1 MKLCGYAHHQGT
13 YTPLWG
19 VSTLLLKL
27 EIVWKIDMTYN
38 EVLAYLDRLQMH
50 KIKLGLDAML
60 SFLGSVGRPEKSLK
74 FVHVAGTN
82 GKGSVCASLSEI
94 LSCAGYSVGV
104 YTSPHLSSVRERFRI
119 GNQYISEEE
128 FADLGT
134 RICRILGQD
143 HITYFEFTTAIGLL
157 WFSETDVDLV
167 LLETGLG
174 GRLDA
179 TNIVTPLVSIITSI
193 SMDHEAY
200 LGNTL
205 TAVAGEKAGIIK
217 KGVPVVSGAK
227 QPEAAAVIR
236 RVSGEKNAPLFCLG
250 QDFDYIEGDD
260 QTWRWVGAKAFGEQ
274 EVVGLG
280 GAHPSLAHRENASLA
295 IAALKLLEH
304 FDFKA
309 NISNIRTGIS
319 TVKWPGR
326 MEYFEQPLISG
337 NGVDKK
343 GKVRRY
349 LLDGAHNLDGVKNLA
364 KTLKLEFEYE
374 NLFCIWGAMAD
385 KDLVGTLSLIAPMA
399 DQLIL
404 TQADGE
410 RSASVEYIHS
420 YLPDEKKE
428 CAYLIPEG
436 ADALALAQCKA
447 NDKDLIVIGGSLYL
461 IGAMRFLLLGDL
473 V

>member
-1 MKLCGYAHHQGT
+1 
-13 YTPLWG
+13 
-19 VSTLLLKL
+19 
-27 EIVWKIDMTYN
+27 MTYD
-38 EVLAYLDRLQMH
+38 EVLAHLDRLQMH

-82 GKGSVCASLSEI
+82 GKGSVCASLSEV
-94 LSCAGYSVGV
+94 LTCAGYRVGV

-119 GNQYISEEE
+119 GSQYIREEE

-134 RICRILGQD
+134 RICRSLGQD
-143 HITYFEFTTAIGLL
+143 QITYFEFTTAMGLL
-157 WFSETDVDLV
+157 WFSESDVDLV

-179 TNIVTPLVSIITSI
+179 TNIVTPLVSVITSI

-200 LGNTL
+200 LGDTL

-217 KGVPVVSGAK
+217 MGVPVVSGAK
-227 QPEAAAVIR
+227 LPEAAAVIT
-236 RVSGEKNAPLFCLG
+236 RVSSEKKAPLLCLG
-250 QDFDYIEGDD
+250 KDFDYIEGEG
-260 QTWRWVGAKAFGEQ
+260 QTWKWVGAEAFGGQ
-274 EVVGLG
+274 EVAGLG

-304 FDFKA
+304 YNFKT
-309 NISNIRTGIS
+309 NTSNIRTGLS
-319 TVKWPGR
+319 TVRWPGR
-326 MEYFEQPLISG
+326 MEYFEQPLFG
-337 NGVDKK
+337 EDGADKENE
-343 GKVRRY
+343 VRRY

-364 KTLKLEFEYE
+364 KTLNLKFEYE
-374 NLFCIWGAMAD
+374 HLICVWGAMAD

-404 TQADGE
+404 TQAAGE
-410 RSASVEYIHS
+410 RSATVEYIHS
-420 YLPDEKKE
+420 YLPDEKKKS
-428 CAYLIPEG
+428 AYLISDG
-436 ADALALAQCKA
+436 ADALALAQSKA
-447 NDKDLIVIGGSLYL
+447 TDKDLIVIGGSLYL
-461 IGAMRFLLLGDL
+461 IGTMRFRLLGDL